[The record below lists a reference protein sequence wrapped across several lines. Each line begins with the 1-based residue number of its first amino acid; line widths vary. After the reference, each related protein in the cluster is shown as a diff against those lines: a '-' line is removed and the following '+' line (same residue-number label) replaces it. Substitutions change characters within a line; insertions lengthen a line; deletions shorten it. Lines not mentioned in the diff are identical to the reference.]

1 MRRPVRI
8 LVAIGLVVA
17 VAFVAVYL
25 VFFNS
30 DSPDKLT
37 LTPVDERS
45 STTAGS
51 GDVSG
56 TWTVASG
63 STAGYRVREKLASL
77 PAQSDAVGRTSDVT
91 GTVVIAG
98 TMVTKADLQV
108 DVTTLK
114 SDQDRRDSRIK
125 SMGLET
131 ERFPTATFT
140 LTAPI
145 DIGDAKAATADVK
158 ATGDLTIHGVTKS
171 VTIPLEAARN
181 GDKLEIV
188 GSLTFPMSDF
198 DITPPSIGGFVT
210 VEKDATLELKVLL
223 ERAS

>member
-1 MRRPVRI
+1 MRRPVRL
-8 LVAIGLVVA
+8 LVAIGLLVA
-17 VAFVAVYL
+17 VAFVAAYV
-25 VFFNS
+25 VFFNN

-56 TWTVASG
+56 TWRVAG
-63 STAGYRVREKLASL
+63 GTTAGYRVREKLASL
-77 PAQSDAVGRTSDVT
+77 PAQSDAVGRTTDVT
-91 GTVVIAG
+91 GTVVIDG
-98 TMVTKADLQV
+98 TSVTKADFEV

-114 SDQDRRDSRIK
+114 SDQDRRDNRIRT
-125 SMGLET
+125 MGLET
-131 ERFPTATFT
+131 DRFKTATFA
-140 LTAPI
+140 LTTPV
-145 DIGDAKAATADVK
+145 DIGDAEAATADVK
-158 ATGDLTIHGVTKS
+158 ATGDLTLHGVTKS

-181 GDKLEIV
+181 GDKLEVV

-223 ERAS
+223 ERAA